1 MVKIDK
7 RQVDVNIRE
16 ICRNFK
22 LLENQDIANDTI
34 NSIIEDNKQEEQEE
48 ISNSVIDNEAA
59 LNRVPKYRLKFSH
72 SDSNVRKHPI
82 VK

>member
-7 RQVDVNIRE
+7 RDVGVTYKE
-16 ICRNFK
+16 IYRNFK
-22 LLENQDIANDTI
+22 LLENQDIANDTVNTRI
-34 NSIIEDNKQEEQEE
+34 MDDIRGNQGD
-48 ISNSVIDNEAA
+48 ISNSVMDNDAA
-59 LNRVPKYRLKFSH
+59 FNRIPKYRLKFIH